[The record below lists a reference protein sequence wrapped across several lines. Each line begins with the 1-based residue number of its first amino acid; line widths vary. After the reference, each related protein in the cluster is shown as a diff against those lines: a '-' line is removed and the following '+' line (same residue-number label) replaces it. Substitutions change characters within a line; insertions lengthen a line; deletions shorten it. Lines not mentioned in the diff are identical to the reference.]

1 MGDESG
7 QGAWFVAPR
16 VSDREPDGAAVTR
29 ECGRCGE
36 SVWVE
41 ESAVALADSCA
52 GIACPHCTGT
62 SDGVLFIPP
71 LDWA

>member
-1 MGDESG
+1 MGEESG

-16 VSDREPDGAAVTR
+16 VSDLEPDGEASAR
-29 ECGRCGE
+29 QCARCGE

-41 ESAVALADSCA
+41 ESALTLADSCA

-62 SDGVLFIPP
+62 SHSVLFIPP
-71 LDWA
+71 PDWE